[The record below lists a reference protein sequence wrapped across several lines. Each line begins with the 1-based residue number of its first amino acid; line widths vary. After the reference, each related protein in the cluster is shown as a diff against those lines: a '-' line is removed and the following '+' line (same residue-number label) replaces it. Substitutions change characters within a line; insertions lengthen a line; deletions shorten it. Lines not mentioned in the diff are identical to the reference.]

1 MLRNILISLLTAF
14 IFSGCYSWV
23 QFQDGYKQA
32 KIMYQDTKYV
42 IYEVM
47 EEKKQVEKEFTAQQ

>member
-1 MLRNILISLLTAF
+1 MLRNILISLLIAF

>member
-23 QFQDGYKQA
+23 QFQDRYKQA

>member
-14 IFSGCYSWV
+14 IFSGCYSLV

-32 KIMYQDTKYV
+32 KIMYQDAKYV
-42 IYEVM
+42 IYEVI

>member
-1 MLRNILISLLTAF
+1 MLRNILISLLIAF

-32 KIMYQDTKYV
+32 KIMYQDAKYV
-42 IYEVM
+42 IYEVI